1 MLIAH
6 NNNITIIY
14 MLLIKLDFL
23 GWGGKNYYNNSFYQ
37 KISLMFK

>member
-23 GWGGKNYYNNSFYQ
+23 GWGGK
-37 KISLMFK
+37 KLL